1 MKDRQKQV
9 LLVEIK
15 SSDKDGG
22 RDWKLGCRESVQ
34 LIQYVEPKT

>member
-22 RDWKLGCRESVQ
+22 ERLEAGLQGKCAVDSVC
-34 LIQYVEPKT
+34 